1 MHTGGSFLSVLEG
14 QRFLGGLSL
23 AALNYG
29 LIALL
34 VLGALLLPFSSSV
47 STLVPGAVLL
57 LLLCSLHRRDAML
70 LCRSLPARA
79 GLCFLLVLVAGL
91 IYGSDVLLRPGAKQA
106 LHYLSWI
113 APIFIL
119 PSLLQMR
126 SHRAL
131 MLGAYLLSS
140 TLLALGM
147 GLLAWQPEMLPSPWH
162 RLCLTH
168 PQEKSVLLAITVFLW
183 AILAVHV
190 RPRWASLGAVF
201 AAVLITV
208 VLLLGQSER
217 VGQVLWV
224 VGLGFF
230 ALRHL
235 RWRTIACGIILL
247 GLVAAA
253 LILNAPNRLT
263 DNLHRTVV
271 NTEAFITQPAVRT
284 HPTTSMAI
292 RLSLYAKSYPFFKAQ
307 PWFGYGVGTFTSRLP
322 GYTLPD
328 QLGPYSGPLE
338 NNYLMLLLAVG
349 LTGLTCFILFLVAL
363 WRMGNTLPALERS
376 ILQGTLLLIGLAA
389 VSFPAFTVYMTSLL
403 LSITA
408 FTCLGASPALSDK
421 EG

>member
-1 MHTGGSFLSVLEG
+1 M
-14 QRFLGGLSL
+14 
-23 AALNYG
+23 
-29 LIALL
+29 
-34 VLGALLLPFSSSV
+34 
-47 STLVPGAVLL
+47 AV
-57 LLLCSLHRRDAML
+57 
-70 LCRSLPARA
+70 
-79 GLCFLLVLVAGL
+79 CFLLVMGASL
-91 IYGSDVLLRPGAKQA
+91 IYGSDVLLRPGTKQA
-106 LHYLSWI
+106 LHYLSWM

-119 PSLLQMR
+119 PSLLQKR

-131 MLGAYLLSS
+131 MLGAYLFS
-140 TLLALGM
+140 TMLLALGM
-147 GLLAWQPEMLPSPWH
+147 GLLAWQPEMLPNAWH

-201 AAVLITV
+201 AAVFITV

-247 GLVAAA
+247 GLAAAA
-253 LILNAPNRLT
+253 LMLNAPNRVT

-271 NTEAFITQPAVRT
+271 NTQAFITQPAVRT

-307 PWFGYGVGTFTSRLP
+307 PWFGYGAGTFTSTLP

-363 WRMGNTLPALERS
+363 WRMGNTLPTLERS

-389 VSFPAFTVYMTSLL
+389 ASFPAFTVYMTSLL

-408 FTCLGASPALSDK
+408 LTCLGASPVLSDK